1 MFSGS
6 FVFVQIMEHLPWLI
20 FQQCVTRYDGDKHVK
35 AFTCSDRYRCM
46 AFAQLTYRSSLR
58 DIETCL
64 RAQAT
69 KLYHMGIRG
78 GVSRNTL
85 AYANQ
90 SRNWKIYAEFA
101 QNLIHTARILNADDT
116 QSGLDIS
123 DRVYALDWSTIDLC
137 LSLFP
142 WAQLRKTK
150 GAIKLHT
157 PLDLHNN
164 ILTFLYL

>member
-6 FVFVQIMEHLPWLI
+6 FVFVQFMEHLPWLI

-35 AFTCSDRYRCM
+35 AVTCSDQIRRM

-69 KLYHMGIRG
+69 KLYHMGTRG

-90 SRNWKIYAEFA
+90 SRKWKI
-101 QNLIHTARILNADDT
+101 
-116 QSGLDIS
+116 
-123 DRVYALDWSTIDLC
+123 
-137 LSLFP
+137 
-142 WAQLRKTK
+142 
-150 GAIKLHT
+150 
-157 PLDLHNN
+157 
-164 ILTFLYL
+164 